1 MKVDETEINPIVG
14 SHYFLFQIGV
24 YNKNLILCTE
34 PDPKVFNVQYEAMI
48 SDLLKAAGRKPTYI
62 ASVLSRL
69 KNHLEKY
76 NSPAY
81 AGVTS
86 QLGTENDGFTA
97 TYFIY
102 LPIKNYLCDPRV
114 VSALTHELYHVA
126 RKIIAQVGVE
136 EPKLSA
142 GEATA
147 YLLGYLTRVV
157 WGNLVEAD
165 YPFKKD

>member
-1 MKVDETEINPIVG
+1 MKIDETEINPIVG

-24 YNKNLILCTE
+24 YNKNLLLCTE
-34 PDPKVFNVQYEAMI
+34 PDPKVFSAEYEEKI
-48 SDLLKAAGRKPTYI
+48 TSLLKATDRKPAYI
-62 ASVLSRL
+62 ASVLSHL

-81 AGVTS
+81 AGVTTP
-86 QLGTENDGFTA
+86 LGTENDGFTA
-97 TYFIY
+97 TYFVY
-102 LPIKNYLCDPRV
+102 LPIKHYLCDPRV

-136 EPKLSA
+136 EPKMSA

-147 YLLGYLTRVV
+147 YLLGYLTRTV
-157 WGNLVEAD
+157 WGNLVEAN